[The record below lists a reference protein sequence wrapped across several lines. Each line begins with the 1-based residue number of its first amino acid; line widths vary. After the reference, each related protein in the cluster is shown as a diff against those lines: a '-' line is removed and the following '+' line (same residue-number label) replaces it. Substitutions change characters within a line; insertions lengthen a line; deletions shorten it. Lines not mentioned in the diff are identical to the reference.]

1 MEGSVF
7 GVRNGVWAGDIVV
20 PFVATK
26 RYVPAQMAVGQVN
39 VADSSIIG
47 FDEVQKTVGGLG
59 DLVFLEKQG
68 LSVGT
73 SYALYRKDVHQDMQ
87 HITHKRL
94 LSDGLGSGVV
104 KVLEI
109 SDEAA
114 LGIILNASAEVR
126 VGDVLSP

>member
-1 MEGSVF
+1 
-7 GVRNGVWAGDIVV
+7 
-20 PFVATK
+20 
-26 RYVPAQMAVGQVN
+26 MAVGQVN